1 MNAYELERSNEDH
14 TRPPSLLLKTLS
26 QFARAALSDSVHSQH
41 NAILDEELN
50 SFRDDSDLTI
60 SVHFRDEKEPTL
72 YHTHAWIMLARW
84 PLLLEYALIN
94 LERPLSRCEVIWIA
108 ENDVVLASL
117 STNKEIE
124 KYYCS
129 MNDKIMLQT
138 EFRKEIKN
146 LKEQIAISKEKV
158 NRQRNGAVMHANR
171 MEALENVLKQYCGAL
186 QGSKLSIQDPSSPL
200 SVIHHIDLGPLP
212 FDKNVFDDFIYFLYT
227 SQLVNVEEN
236 YKERNIREMIF
247 GEEMEYL
254 NELLCLAET
263 LGMTNMLTI
272 LQYSDVTTFTPY
284 SCMSTV
290 DPKEI
295 KTVLRDEHASSLAS
309 GLFKES
315 DHPTR
320 ELDKLRKSFCNL
332 RIKQGIPDFD
342 ENQEVNEFSEYP
354 EQSED
359 GILCHKSFVMKV
371 CPYIDVLIN
380 SNFIEAEAI
389 REMEA
394 RNEMATIEIQCS
406 SFDVLEDI
414 FRYLYSNHITITKS
428 NVFELISQSQRLGI
442 DDLQER
448 SEKQLTQMEFFDFE
462 LIECVSLAMS
472 LGIDEA
478 KKNFEDQ
485 LLRHLKGLVRERLMT
500 VREFERC
507 LEKCGYEKGWIEKQS
522 RNIGYY

>member
-1 MNAYELERSNEDH
+1 MFRNMNAYELERSNEDH

-94 LERPLSRCEVIWIA
+94 LERPLSRCE
-108 ENDVVLASL
+108 
-117 STNKEIE
+117 
-124 KYYCS
+124 
-129 MNDKIMLQT
+129 
-138 EFRKEIKN
+138 
-146 LKEQIAISKEKV
+146 KEQIAISKEKV

-309 GLFKES
+309 GLFKEN